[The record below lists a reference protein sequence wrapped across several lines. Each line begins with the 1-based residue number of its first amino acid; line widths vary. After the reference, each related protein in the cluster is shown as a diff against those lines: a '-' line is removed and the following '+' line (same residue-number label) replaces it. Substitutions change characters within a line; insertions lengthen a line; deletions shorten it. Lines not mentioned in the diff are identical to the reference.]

1 METRLAL
8 MVWRSWLRNRQMVE
22 VEVVEMDMRRD
33 QEDSNEKIRGT
44 VELETFVDKVTEA
57 FEMC

>member
-22 VEVVEMDMRRD
+22 VEVVEMDMRCD

>member
-1 METRLAL
+1 
-8 MVWRSWLRNRQMVE
+8 MVE
-22 VEVVEMDMRRD
+22 VEVVEMDMRCD